1 MLKVG
6 SALGL
11 VLLLSACA
19 TVSTDNPQDAAFTK
33 QFEDQWG
40 VKFLSLRPSAEG
52 YLLDLRYRVI
62 NAEKAAPLLDR
73 SIKPYLIAEKDNS
86 KLFVPVSPK
95 LGALRTN
102 TKFVKEN
109 RNYFMFFA
117 NPGKHIN
124 RGDTVTIVVGDYKA
138 EHVVVN

>member
-19 TVSTDNPQDAAFTK
+19 TVSTDNLQDAAFTK